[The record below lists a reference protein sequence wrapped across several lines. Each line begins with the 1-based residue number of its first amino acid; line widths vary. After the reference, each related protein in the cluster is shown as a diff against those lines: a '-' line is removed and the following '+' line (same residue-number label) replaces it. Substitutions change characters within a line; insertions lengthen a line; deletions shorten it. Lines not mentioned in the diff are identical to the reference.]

1 MFVEHSEKHEA
12 QRIMVIHDKLLHSVT
27 FFTHMAWWT
36 AAKARGAAVK
46 ARGAAVKARGSAVKA
61 RGPAVKARARRGY
74 GGTKGSENALNTRP
88 CAH

>member
-46 ARGAAVKARGSAVKA
+46 ARGSAVKA